1 MVWILLYSNFLLLN
15 TTFLSADWIGI
26 LTITRTTVT
35 CNIMCSYCILMPYY
49 SYWFFIPVHCLL
61 IQCKLYGLLLVMMTK
76 LQCIKVSSFNYC
88 CCYLLYLFYLL
99 SWVLYYFIGRGFT
112 TAEKYS
118 EFDTKPYI
126 RESKFITFILVKN
139 TVKNTAQKYIKFPR
153 V

>member
-1 MVWILLYSNFLLLN
+1 
-15 TTFLSADWIGI
+15 
-26 LTITRTTVT
+26 
-35 CNIMCSYCILMPYY
+35 
-49 SYWFFIPVHCLL
+49 
-61 IQCKLYGLLLVMMTK
+61 MMTK

-118 EFDTKPYI
+118 KFDTKPYI
-126 RESKFITFILVKN
+126 CESKFITFILVKN